1 MKHREFRDKIF
12 DYLQGRLSG
21 RDLQEFE
28 NHLAGCKECRKYLAD
43 AQRMD
48 TLLRY
53 EMPKYRQ
60 LWRPNPGFITRLKMS
75 SQLSV
80 SPKTTFCSW
89 ISQVGRNHRC
99 AIGTT
104 LSLAIAFAAILAVVL
119 SDGLTTGPGTPS
131 PSLHDEPFGTTG
143 PSEPILMYIQPEDGS
158 IVRES
163 PIIVCGRTLP
173 GAMVSV
179 NGMPVFVDAVGIFRT
194 SLDLQVGVNTIVITA
209 KLDDI
214 EETANVSISFTPP

>member
-1 MKHREFRDKIF
+1 
-12 DYLQGRLSG
+12 
-21 RDLQEFE
+21 
-28 NHLAGCKECRKYLAD
+28 
-43 AQRMD
+43 
-48 TLLRY
+48 
-53 EMPKYRQ
+53 
-60 LWRPNPGFITRLKMS
+60 
-75 SQLSV
+75 
-80 SPKTTFCSW
+80 
-89 ISQVGRNHRC
+89 
-99 AIGTT
+99 
-104 LSLAIAFAAILAVVL
+104 
-119 SDGLTTGPGTPS
+119 
-131 PSLHDEPFGTTG
+131 
-143 PSEPILMYIQPEDGS
+143 MYIQPEDGS